1 VKSESFFNCFLLARF
16 FRHRPLH
23 PAAKVRIRLTAGRG
37 KEGGAGRIRTPEG
50 SLLRRLLLLA
60 ALVVEPSAWAA
71 ETPARRA
78 RVSLTPPPV
87 VLVIRSAT
95 TSDGQKHERR
105 LFDELGLALDGFM
118 VLSQDAARP
127 GFATLSLAD
136 QIASVL
142 PEARLNGALVVVWMS
157 FPVAHQIMLHVVA
170 LGSGRTLVRSIEG
183 DRSPVSE
190 SSLALIVRELLGTAF
205 LFDAPEAI
213 PAEVTEVVR
222 SVKRQI
228 PADVVTQPAEPPEA
242 GAWSLWTR
250 AQMGYPLAGG
260 EDEVPV
266 LDLGAAVER
275 RLPLDIDASLGL
287 DLGFADVSR
296 PNASGARFL
305 TLGPK
310 LAAYRGFPAA
320 ALTWGP
326 WAAAS
331 VSYGA
336 FRIPGQIQSFALP
349 KLELGGQIRSAAAA
363 PAGVA
368 LTAGLALN
376 ANREELLGSDG
387 QPLYRTPA
395 VELVFALAVGWSGL

>member
-1 VKSESFFNCFLLARF
+1 MSR
-16 FRHRPLH
+16 
-23 PAAKVRIRLTAGRG
+23 
-37 KEGGAGRIRTPEG
+37 
-50 SLLRRLLLLA
+50 LRRLAILALA
-60 ALVVEPSAWAA
+60 AAPLAWAA

-95 TSDGQKHERR
+95 TGDAQKHERR

-118 VLSQDAARP
+118 VLSQEAARP
-127 GFATLSLAD
+127 GFATLPLAE

-183 DRSPVSE
+183 DRSPVTE
-190 SSLALIVRELLGTAF
+190 ASLALIVRELLGTAF

-213 PAEVTEVVR
+213 PAELTEVVR

-228 PADVVTQPAEPPEA
+228 PADVATQAAEPEPE
-242 GAWSLWTR
+242 GGLWTLWSR

-266 LDLGAAVER
+266 LDLGVALER

-310 LAAYRGFPAA
+310 LAGYRAFPAA
-320 ALTWGP
+320 SLTWGP
-326 WAAAS
+326 WVAAS

-336 FRIPGQIQSFALP
+336 FRTPGQIQSFALP
-349 KLELGGQIRSAAAA
+349 RLELGGQIRSAAPG
-363 PAGVA
+363 PASVA
-368 LTAGLALN
+368 LTAGFALN
-376 ANREELLGSDG
+376 ANREELRGSDG

-395 VELVFALAVGWSGL
+395 VELVLALAVGWGGL